1 VFDHVGITQ
10 KDLWNT
16 PVCVCEVFPVG
27 KPKSQSDSGEDLER
41 S

>member
-1 VFDHVGITQ
+1 MFDHVGITQ

-16 PVCVCEVFPVG
+16 PICVCEVFPVG
-27 KPKSQSDSGEDLER
+27 KSKSQSDSEVVLER